1 MKMNTKNEHDG
12 DDDDDDDDD
21 EEEEDEDE
29 EEEEEEGQEH
39 EEQQPRLA
47 TSFATVRANERSN
60 SSQHGDRGES
70 RQGDPIRILSPKIQE
85 P

>member
-1 MKMNTKNEHDG
+1 MNTKNEH

-21 EEEEDEDE
+21 DDEDE